1 MGVGVDM
8 VAGVV
13 VIETCRMSV
22 SVSVSMLC
30 ELCGLRRVVGKGGVG
45 EGRSE
50 R

>member
-1 MGVGVDM
+1 MDM

-13 VIETCRMSV
+13 VIETCRMSVSVSV

>member
-1 MGVGVDM
+1 VDM

-13 VIETCRMSV
+13 VIETCRMSVSV